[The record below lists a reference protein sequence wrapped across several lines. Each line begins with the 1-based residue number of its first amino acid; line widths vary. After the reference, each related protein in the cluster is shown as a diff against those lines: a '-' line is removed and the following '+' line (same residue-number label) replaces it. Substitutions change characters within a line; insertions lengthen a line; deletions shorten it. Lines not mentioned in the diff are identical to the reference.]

1 MKTFKGI
8 DLRFLLVLVIVAIF
22 TGKNIY
28 ENQTDVSLSD
38 LAKANVEALAN
49 NESGTGS
56 GYCTMHIPCFDGSGY
71 PTGKYTASS
80 YSGPGCNG
88 SYHSHG
94 CQSCNRA

>member
-1 MKTFKGI
+1 MKILKRVDFK
-8 DLRFLLVLVIVAIF
+8 FLLILVIAGIF
-22 TGKNIY
+22 AGKNIY
-28 ENQTDVSLSD
+28 ENQIGASLSD

-49 NESGTGS
+49 NEWETGS
-56 GYCTMHIPCFDGSGY
+56 GYCTMHIPCFDGAGH

-88 SYHSHG
+88 GYHSHG